1 MASPEVNGATLQASG
16 STDCVVKDLFGTLRG
31 WKKKFWSKEGGV
43 PNRKDVSYIA
53 PNGEEIKSARHLIC
67 YLKVYAGDLKAG
79 DFCWTSVEAPRRSAR
94 LNRKLGRHILFEE
107 LETLPAKRMRRNKN
121 SHGKDA
127 LQSGRGTVAKE
138 ELFVDRCQISGT
150 SDAPS
155 HTVGS
160 NHGENGVAEI
170 EVSKPLENSHVS
182 LLNNQTLAV
191 DIARVPQLE
200 TLWDDK
206 DVEVDIAQEAMT
218 LDVQIPL
225 EVVFNKPPLES
236 SDPPVEG
243 MLLSNI
249 VTGFDN
255 IQGELANLKAS
266 VAVEDIEDM
275 ALIEATVASITA
287 TLVQDPYPDEEID
300 AELSINDVT
309 NLVVTTPIMQET
321 EDLCGVKE
329 SDLPLPQ
336 GIHALLNET
345 VLVNGNTK
353 PESQASLELLDRL
366 LEPIDVMQ

>member
-1 MASPEVNGATLQASG
+1 M
-16 STDCVVKDLFGTLRG
+16 
-31 WKKKFWSKEGGV
+31 
-43 PNRKDVSYIA
+43 
-53 PNGEEIKSARHLIC
+53 
-67 YLKVYAGDLKAG
+67 
-79 DFCWTSVEAPRRSAR
+79 
-94 LNRKLGRHILFEE
+94 
-107 LETLPAKRMRRNKN
+107 
-121 SHGKDA
+121 
-127 LQSGRGTVAKE
+127 
-138 ELFVDRCQISGT
+138 
-150 SDAPS
+150 
-155 HTVGS
+155 GS